1 MEQLPQKLWE
11 GLKERRICY
20 DYFSMEYVFLQKQV
34 MDNAYNLLHTT
45 KANLA
50 RDVANIWWKEQE
62 EGYRRKTNWP
72 SNTGSQP
79 QEEVLWLELTFA
91 S

>member
-1 MEQLPQKLWE
+1 MHVERRAGGRPPCGSSSLCPLLPTTGQRDSMEQLPQKLWE

-45 KANLA
+45 KANSA
-50 RDVANIWWKEQE
+50 RDVANI
-62 EGYRRKTNWP
+62 
-72 SNTGSQP
+72 
-79 QEEVLWLELTFA
+79 
-91 S
+91 